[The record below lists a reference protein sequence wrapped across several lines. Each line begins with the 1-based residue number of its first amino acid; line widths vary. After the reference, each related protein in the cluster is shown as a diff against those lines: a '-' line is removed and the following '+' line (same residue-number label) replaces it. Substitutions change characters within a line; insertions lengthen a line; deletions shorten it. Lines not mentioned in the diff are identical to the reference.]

1 MDENMTAFA
10 HPRPTNKS
18 FAICGSRKTALFK
31 AKQLWGYTL
40 RLLNLEAKIQ
50 ETFHNGPNLIRL
62 DELCNTCKFR
72 VENVEKQEAEHF
84 HFPHV
89 LVVC

>member
-31 AKQLWGYTL
+31 AKQLWGYTRVSPLVAQRYALVATRSVFHPDSKNVINFSIGSVL
-40 RLLNLEAKIQ
+40 RSHQPRK
-50 ETFHNGPNLIRL
+50 
-62 DELCNTCKFR
+62 
-72 VENVEKQEAEHF
+72 V
-84 HFPHV
+84 
-89 LVVC
+89 